1 VQAETDARRV
11 GPNDILRLFLEIA
24 AFGTLAVWGFL
35 EWPGPWLNILMAIAT
50 PVFAILLWA
59 FFLSPKAVIRLDS
72 FGRALIEILIMGSAA
87 IAWLSMGQPI
97 VAAAFGV
104 TAAVSG
110 VISGR
115 QQIR

>member
-1 VQAETDARRV
+1 MQAETDAQRV
-11 GPNDILRLFLEIA
+11 GPNDIFRFFLEIA
-24 AFGTLAVWGFL
+24 AFVTLALWGFL

-50 PVFAILLWA
+50 PLFATLLWA
-59 FFLSPKAVIRLDS
+59 LFLSPKAVIRLDT
-72 FGRALIEILIMGSAA
+72 FGRALIEILVMGSAA
-87 IAWLSMGQPI
+87 VAWLSMGQPI

-104 TAAVSG
+104 AAAVSG